1 MATMATNGVATLAD
15 RILAAPGPR
24 TFVLSGGGAY
34 GAVQVG
40 MLRALEEAGIRPDS
54 VVGASVGALNGV
66 FVADDPQT
74 AATRLT
80 ELWSS
85 IDGKAVFGTGGRG
98 RGSLSMIRHIV
109 KTRSSLVDPQAINE
123 LIRTRAPRRT
133 FAELGLPF
141 HAIATDHL
149 TGEIVV
155 LSDGDLEPALAATSA
170 IPGVLP
176 AREIDGRRL
185 VDGGVVAMFPTH
197 TAKELGAGSIVLL
210 DATPTDARDNPPR
223 GLPLSLIHTL
233 ALMIRAQR
241 HSATDSEAV
250 GCDVFTLPSA
260 TPPDATAF
268 DFRRTVSLINDG
280 YQRATGHL
288 HG

>member
-1 MATMATNGVATLAD
+1 MAAESNPTPAS
-15 RILAAPGPR
+15 RIRAAPRPLA
-24 TFVLSGGGAY
+24 FVLSGGGAY

-40 MLRALEEAGIRPDS
+40 MLRALAEAAIEPDI

-66 FVADDPQT
+66 FLADDPAT
-74 AATRLT
+74 AAARLT
-80 ELWSS
+80 DVWSS
-85 IDGKAVFGTGGRG
+85 LDRAAVFGGSGRG
-98 RGSLSMIRHIV
+98 RGSVQMLRHLARN
-109 KTRSSLVDPQAINE
+109 RSSLVSAESINE
-123 LIRTRAPRRT
+123 LIKTRVPRSR
-133 FAELGLPF
+133 FDQLSLPF
-141 HAIATDHL
+141 NAIATDQL

-155 LSDGDLEPALAATSA
+155 LNEGALEPALAASAA

-176 AREIDGRRL
+176 SRHINGRQL

-197 TAKELGAGSIVLL
+197 TARQLGAASIVLL
-210 DATPTDARDNPPR
+210 DATPSDRREDPPR
-223 GLPLSLIHTL
+223 GLSSGLIHTV
-233 ALMIRAQR
+233 ALMIRSQR
-241 HSATDSEAV
+241 HAATDSKAV
-250 GCDVFTLPSA
+250 GCEVFTLPSA